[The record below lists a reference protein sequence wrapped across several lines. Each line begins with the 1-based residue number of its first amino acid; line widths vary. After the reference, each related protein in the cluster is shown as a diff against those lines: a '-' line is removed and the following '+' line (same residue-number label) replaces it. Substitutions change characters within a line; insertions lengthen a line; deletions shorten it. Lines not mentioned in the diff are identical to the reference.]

1 MDKRAILLRLW
12 GMKKHKSPKPK
23 AKKPNIAAQLPKSSA
38 KEITRETV
46 WHEAVD
52 GTGLLMPN
60 GENQAPQIKA
70 EDKCPHDP
78 TKGAKQKIIAYT
90 LGFAPTPSRPA
101 PAQREFMDGTSSR
114 FAYRCLPLNIANQ
127 FGWELLSPCTFE
139 AIWNGGPE
147 TDAIEIDVL
156 DDGWPHPVSHFGHGV
171 LTFHISQLFR
181 TPPGTQLMVTGPMN
195 SPKDGIYAMSGI
207 IETDWSHYTFT
218 MNWVITRPF
227 FPVRFEKGEPFAHI
241 FPVNISALEQLEPAY
256 IPIDNEPD
264 LKAAYDEFHR
274 SRQAFNEELNIPDS
288 QAAKEKW
295 QKGYFRGKGSDKCPM
310 GESVTKA
317 QHWTKL
323 DVKPFPGSGAKKKQY
338 F

>member
-1 MDKRAILLRLW
+1 
-12 GMKKHKSPKPK
+12 MKKKKTSKPK
-23 AKKPNIAAQLPKSSA
+23 QKRPISNQALANTAIAN
-38 KEITRETV
+38 EITRETV

-52 GTGLLMPN
+52 GTGLAMPN
-60 GENQAPQIKA
+60 GETGPSNAPK
-70 EDKCPHDP
+70 EGGCPHHA
-78 TKGAKQKIIAYT
+78 GQAKDQKIIAYT
-90 LGFAPTPSRPA
+90 LGFAPTESRPA

-139 AIWNGGPE
+139 AIWNGGSE
-147 TDAIEIDVL
+147 TDAIEIEVL
-156 DDGWPHPVSHFGHGV
+156 DDGWPQPVSHFGHGV

-218 MNWVITRPF
+218 MNWVMTRPF
-227 FPVRFEKGEPFAHI
+227 FPIRFEKGEPFAHI
-241 FPVNISALEQLEPAY
+241 FPVNISALEQLEPVFV
-256 IPIDNEPD
+256 PIDNEPK

-274 SRQAFNEELNIPDS
+274 SRQAFNEDLNVPDS

-295 QKGYFRGKGSDKCPM
+295 QKGYFRGKGSDACPM
-310 GESVTKA
+310 GETVTKA
-317 QHWTKL
+317 THWTKL
-323 DVKPFPGSGAKKKQY
+323 DVKPFPGSKAKRK
-338 F
+338 FI